1 MQDESR
7 DISYPVAAMRRD
19 ADRWITAAEVLG
31 QAWRE
36 AQRLCL
42 TRGHFS
48 AVAERATQDKGHT
61 GTADELETGLTE
73 IYEAARR
80 KIVDLLWEGQDVLR
94 DIGFRL
100 MIVANRTDG
109 TEEEI
114 RELLRRFEKSMEEL
128 LGW

>member
-1 MQDESR
+1 MAYERR

-19 ADRWITAAEVLG
+19 AERWINAAAVLG

-42 TRGHFS
+42 TRDHFS
-48 AVAERATQDKGHT
+48 TIAERATQDKGDT
-61 GTADELETGLTE
+61 DTNDDSETGITA
-73 IYEAARR
+73 IYEAARH
-80 KIVDLLWEGQDVLR
+80 KIADLLWEGQDVLR